1 MKAVGNQLKAIR
13 EEKEIS
19 LEQAQQATKI
29 RAAYIEALENNDLD
43 ALPGRVYGISFAET
57 YARFLG
63 LDEVEIAAIYTV
75 YYNELEAQKNAK
87 KMEAVK
93 DNRAKNFIRNGGIEK
108 IERRDL
114 NYDGQPIN
122 TRSTTFGAQFSWLV
136 LILLVVIL
144 GIGLYNLVAAAD
156 ADDDKV
162 SLMELAT
169 SQTVN
174 KNIVD
179 INSITH
185 NENAA
190 VVIRLSV
197 KQDAPDV
204 CWINVIIDSKDYL
217 TTKIE
222 PGQEVTL
229 SGDKQISVQYSNAK
243 VVDLVLNGV
252 TAGIVD
258 ELQGAVTVIYNKDG
272 VASEKLN

>member
-13 EEKEIS
+13 EKKEIS
-19 LEQAQQATKI
+19 LEEVQQATKI
-29 RAAYIEALENNDLD
+29 RAAYIEALENSDLD

-63 LDEVEIAAIYTV
+63 LDEVEISAIYTV

-87 KMEAVK
+87 KVEAVK

-108 IERRDL
+108 IERREL

-136 LILLVVIL
+136 LILLAVIL
-144 GIGLYNLVAAAD
+144 GIGLYNMVAAAN

-179 INSITH
+179 INAITH
-185 NENAA
+185 DENAN

-197 KQDAPDV
+197 KEDAPDV

-229 SGDKQISVQYSNAK
+229 SADKQISVQYSNAK

-258 ELQGAVTVIYNKDG
+258 ELQSAITIIYNKDG

>member
-1 MKAVGNQLKAIR
+1 MKAVGSQLKAIR

-19 LEQAQQATKI
+19 LEEVQQATKI
-29 RAAYIEALENNDLD
+29 RAAYIEALENSDLD

-63 LDEVEIAAIYTV
+63 LDEVEISAIYTV

-87 KMEAVK
+87 KVEAVK

-136 LILLVVIL
+136 LILLAVIL
-144 GIGLYNLVAAAD
+144 GIGLYNMVVSAH

-162 SLMELAT
+162 SLIELAT

-185 NENAA
+185 DENDS

-197 KQDAPDV
+197 KDDAPDV

-229 SGDKQISVQYSNAK
+229 SADNQISVQYSNAK

-252 TAGIVD
+252 TAGTVD
-258 ELQGAVTVIYNKDG
+258 ELQSAITVIYNKDG